1 MINILYSEV
10 AIFCFIILTF
20 IYHRVR
26 NTYAKGHETF
36 LKLTLVS
43 AIYAFV
49 DAVWGLCYL
58 EYIDLGQLF
67 FSLVSDAYF
76 FLSGGVAY
84 LGFLYIEK
92 IHNMNVLGT
101 KLRLFLGRI
110 PLTLLVFLLITNYWT
125 GWIFTFSEE
134 GLYIR
139 GFLFRY
145 QFIVAYFYFVW
156 AILLTIK
163 KCIVSKM
170 ESDHEKCRSVVS
182 FTVIPLLLGVAQ
194 SVLPTKPYFS
204 MAYTIA
210 VIGMFIFITSHDK
223 EKMEKEKT
231 QREAEHNRLLQQAL
245 EDSHNANKAKSAFL
259 FNMSHDIRTPMNAI
273 IGFNEIA
280 RENIQDT
287 ARVEDCLEK
296 MDVASKHLLRLI
308 NDVLDMA
315 RIENGKIDLELA
327 PCSISKLVGE
337 TRVMFMPEMDKKHIV
352 FTTQM
357 HNVKYDFLQVDIL
370 RTRQI
375 IFNILSNAMKYTK
388 DGGKVWFT
396 VEESEMDIDGY
407 VTLTM
412 VVKDT
417 GIGMSEVFQRNVFGM
432 FERERSTTQS
442 GVQGTGLG
450 LAITKKLVD
459 VMDGKIGVQSKE
471 GEGTTFT
478 VEIPFQVAEA
488 FVEEEKKGEGNCFE
502 GKKLLVVEDNELNQE
517 IAKVILEG
525 HGFVVE
531 VSGDGEDAVE
541 RVKSAAPGEIDLIL
555 MDIQMPLMDG
565 YQATRAIRAL
575 EDEEKANIPI
585 VAMTANAFQKDKRDA
600 FDAGMNGHISKPISI
615 EQINEVFCG
624 IFQC

>member
-10 AIFCFIILTF
+10 AIFCFIVLTF
-20 IYHRVR
+20 IYHRVH

-36 LKLTLVS
+36 LKLTIVS
-43 AIYAFV
+43 AIYALV
-49 DAVWGLCYL
+49 DAMWGLCYL
-58 EYIDLGQLF
+58 EYINLGQWF
-67 FSLVSDAYF
+67 FVIVSDVYF
-76 FLSGGVAY
+76 FLSNAVAY
-84 LGFLYIEK
+84 LGFLYIQRIHK
-92 IHNMNVLGT
+92 INVWDKKW
-101 KLRLFLGRI
+101 KLCLGRM
-110 PLTLLVFLLITNYWT
+110 PLTVLVFLLIANFWN
-125 GWIFTFSEE
+125 GWIFSFDTV
-134 GLYIR
+134 GQYVR
-139 GFLFRY
+139 GPLFRY
-145 QFIVAYFYFVW
+145 QFMVAYFYFVW

-163 KCIVSKM
+163 KCIVSKE
-170 ESDHEKCRSVVS
+170 ESDHSKCRSVVS

-210 VIGMFIFITSHDK
+210 VIGMFIFITSLDK
-223 EKMEKEKT
+223 EEMEREKAE
-231 QREAEHNRLLQQAL
+231 REAEHNRLLQQAL
-245 EDSHNANKAKSAFL
+245 EDSHNANKAKSTFL

-280 RENIQDT
+280 RENIGNEE
-287 ARVEDCLEK
+287 RVQDCLEK

-327 PCSISKLVGE
+327 PCSVSKLVGE
-337 TRVMFMPEMDKKHIV
+337 TRAMFMPDMDKKQIT
-352 FTTQM
+352 FATQM
-357 HNVKYDFLQVDIL
+357 HNVKYDFLQADIL

-396 VEESEMDIDGY
+396 VEESEMSIEGY
-407 VTLTM
+407 VTLTIT
-412 VVKDT
+412 VQDT
-417 GIGMSEVFQRNVFGM
+417 GVGMSEEFQKNVFGM
-432 FERERSTTQS
+432 FERERSTTLS

-459 VMDGKIGVQSKE
+459 VMDGKISVQSKE

-478 VEIPFQVAEA
+478 IEIPFQVAEA
-488 FVEEEKKGEGNCFE
+488 FVEEESKDACSCVV
-502 GKKLLVVEDNELNQE
+502 GKKLLIVEDNELNQE

-531 VSGDGEDAVE
+531 VCGDGEAAVE
-541 RVKSAAPGEIDLIL
+541 RVETSLPGEFDLIL

-565 YQATRAIRAL
+565 YQATRAIRNLA
-575 EDEEKANIPI
+575 DKDKASIPI

-600 FDAGMNGHISKPISI
+600 FEAGMNGHISKPISI
-615 EQINEVFCG
+615 EQINEVFSG
-624 IFQC
+624 IFKG

>member
-1 MINILYSEV
+1 MINVLYSEV

-20 IYHRVR
+20 IYHRVH

-43 AIYAFV
+43 AIYALV

-58 EYIDLGQLF
+58 EYINLGQIF

-76 FLSGGVAY
+76 FLSSGVAY
-84 LGFLYIEK
+84 LGFLYVQK
-92 IHNMNVLGT
+92 IHKVNFLNT
-101 KLRLFLGRI
+101 KLKESLGQL
-110 PLTLLVFLLITNYWT
+110 PLTVLVILIVSNHWT
-125 GWIFTFSEE
+125 GSIFSFDAA
-134 GLYIR
+134 GQYVR
-139 GFLFRY
+139 GSLFQY
-145 QFIVAYFYFVW
+145 QFMAAYFYFVW
-156 AILLTIK
+156 AILLTVQR
-163 KCIVSKM
+163 CMLSKS
-170 ESDHEKCRSVVS
+170 ENDHQKCRSVIS
-182 FTVIPLLLGVAQ
+182 FTIIPFLLGVAQ

-223 EKMEKEKT
+223 EKMEKEKAK
-231 QREAEHNRLLQQAL
+231 REAEHNRLLQQAL
-245 EDSHNANKAKSAFL
+245 AEAQIANKAKSTFL

-280 RENIQDT
+280 RENVQDT

-337 TRVMFMPEMDKKHIV
+337 TRAMFMPEMDKKTIR
-352 FTTQM
+352 FTTAM
-357 HNVKYDFLQVDIL
+357 HNVKYDFVQADIL

-388 DGGKVWFT
+388 DGGEVWFT
-396 VEESEMDIDGY
+396 VEESEMSIEGY

-417 GIGMSEVFQRNVFGM
+417 GIGMSEEFQKNVFGM
-432 FERERSTTQS
+432 FERERTATQS

-459 VMDGKIGVQSKE
+459 IMDGKISVQSKE

-478 VEIPFQVAEA
+478 VEIPLQVAEA
-488 FVEEEKKGEGNCFE
+488 FVEEEKSFTGSCYE
-502 GKKLLVVEDNELNQE
+502 GKKLLVVEDNEMNQE
-517 IAKVILEG
+517 IATVILEG
-525 HGFVVE
+525 HGFCVE
-531 VSGDGEDAVE
+531 VCGDGEKAVE
-541 RVKSAAPGEIDLIL
+541 RVKASHPGEFDLIL
-555 MDIQMPLMDG
+555 MDIQMPIMDG

-575 EDEEKANIPI
+575 EDKEKASIPI

-600 FDAGMNGHISKPISI
+600 FEAGMNGHISKPISI
-615 EQINEVFCG
+615 EQIQEVFCP
-624 IFQC
+624 IFKG

>member
-1 MINILYSEV
+1 MINVLYSEA
-10 AIFCFIILTF
+10 AIFCFIILSF

-36 LKLTLVS
+36 LKLTVVS

-58 EYIDLGQLF
+58 EYVNLGKIF
-67 FSLVSDAYF
+67 FCTVSDVYF
-76 FLSGGVAY
+76 FLSSAVAY
-84 LGFLYIEK
+84 LGFLYIQK
-92 IHNMNVLGT
+92 IHKINVMDTRL
-101 KLRLFLGRI
+101 KLFLGRM
-110 PLTLLVFLLITNYWT
+110 PLSILMILIVFNHWNGY
-125 GWIFTFSEE
+125 IFRFDDNGE
-134 GLYIR
+134 YVR

-145 QFIVAYFYFVW
+145 QFMVAYFYFVW
-156 AILLTIK
+156 AIVITVQRYMQTK
-163 KCIVSKM
+163 REAEKQKCK
-170 ESDHEKCRSVVS
+170 SVIS

-204 MAYTIA
+204 MAYTLA

-223 EKMEKEKT
+223 EKMEKEKAR
-231 QREAEHNRLLQQAL
+231 REAEHNQLLQQAL
-245 EDSHNANKAKSAFL
+245 AEAQIANKAKSTFL

-280 RENIQDT
+280 RENLEDT

-337 TRVMFMPEMDKKHIV
+337 TRAMFMPEMDKKHIH
-352 FTTQM
+352 FSTEM
-357 HNVKYDFLQVDIL
+357 HNVKYDFLQADIT

-388 DGGKVWFT
+388 DGGCVWFIM
-396 VEESEMDIDGY
+396 EESEMSIEGY

-412 VVKDT
+412 KIKDT
-417 GIGMSEVFQRNVFGM
+417 GIGMSEEFQKNVFGM
-432 FERERSTTQS
+432 FERERTATQS

-450 LAITKKLVD
+450 LAITKRLVD
-459 VMDGKIGVQSKE
+459 IMDGKICVKSKE

-488 FVEEEKKGEGNCFE
+488 FVEEEKLSTGSSYK
-502 GKKLLVVEDNELNQE
+502 GKKLLVVEDNEMNQE
-517 IAKVILEG
+517 IATVILEG
-525 HGFVVE
+525 HGFHVE
-531 VSGDGEDAVE
+531 VCSDGEKALE
-541 RVKSAAPGEIDLIL
+541 RVRSAIPGEFDLIL
-555 MDIQMPLMDG
+555 MDIQMPIMDG
-565 YQATRAIRAL
+565 YQATKAIRAL
-575 EDEEKANIPI
+575 EDREKASIPI

-600 FDAGMNGHISKPISI
+600 LDAGMNGHISKPISI
-615 EQINEVFCG
+615 EQIQEVFG
-624 IFQC
+624 SIFKG

>member
-43 AIYAFV
+43 GIYSLV
-49 DAVWGLCYL
+49 DAVWGMCYL
-58 EYIDLGQLF
+58 GYIGLGELF
-67 FSLVSDAYF
+67 FSLVTDAYF

-84 LGFLYIEK
+84 LGFLYIQK
-92 IHNMNVLGT
+92 IHKMNVLNT
-101 KLRLFLGRI
+101 KLRLWLARV
-110 PLTLLVFLLITNYWT
+110 PLSILVCLLIANYWN
-125 GWIFTFSEE
+125 GWIFSFDGE
-134 GLYIR
+134 GQYVR
-139 GFLFRY
+139 GVLFRY
-145 QFIVAYFYFVW
+145 QFIAAYFYFVW
-156 AILLTIK
+156 AILLTIQ
-163 KCIVSKM
+163 KCLGSKT
-170 ESDHEKCRSVVS
+170 ESDHSKCKSVIS
-182 FTVIPLLLGVAQ
+182 FTVTPLLLGVAQ
-194 SVLPTKPYFS
+194 SVVPTKPYFS

-210 VIGMFIFITSHDK
+210 VIGMFIFITSRDK
-223 EKMEKEKT
+223 EKMEKEKAK
-231 QREAEHNRLLQQAL
+231 REAEHNQLLQQAL
-245 EDSHNANKAKSAFL
+245 EEANNANEAKSAFL

-280 RENIQDT
+280 RENIQDIQ
-287 ARVEDCLEK
+287 RVEDCLEK

-337 TRVMFMPEMDKKHIV
+337 TRAMFMPEMDKKHIT
-352 FTTQM
+352 FSTQM
-357 HNVKYDFLQVDIL
+357 HNVKYDFLQADIL

-396 VEESEMDIDGY
+396 VEESEMGIDGY
-407 VTLTM
+407 VTLTI

-417 GIGMSEVFQRNVFGM
+417 GIGMSEAFQKNVFGM

-459 VMDGKIGVQSKE
+459 VMAGKIIVESKE

-478 VEIPFQVAEA
+478 VSIPFQVAEA
-488 FVEEEKKGEGNCFE
+488 FVEEEKKDACDCFE
-502 GKKLLVVEDNELNQE
+502 GKKLLVVEDNEMNQE

-531 VSGDGEDAVE
+531 VSGDGENAVE
-541 RVKSAAPGEIDLIL
+541 RVKNAKPGDIDLIL

-565 YQATRAIRAL
+565 YQATRVIRSL
-575 EDEEKANIPI
+575 PDKEKANIPI

-615 EQINEVFCG
+615 EQINAVFSD

>member
-1 MINILYSEV
+1 M
-10 AIFCFIILTF
+10 
-20 IYHRVR
+20 
-26 NTYAKGHETF
+26 
-36 LKLTLVS
+36 
-43 AIYAFV
+43 
-49 DAVWGLCYL
+49 W
-58 EYIDLGQLF
+58 
-67 FSLVSDAYF
+67 
-76 FLSGGVAY
+76 
-84 LGFLYIEK
+84 
-92 IHNMNVLGT
+92 
-101 KLRLFLGRI
+101 LGRM
-110 PLTLLVFLLITNYWT
+110 PLTILVFLLIANYWN
-125 GWIFTFSEE
+125 GSIFSFDEA
-134 GLYIR
+134 GQYVR
-139 GFLFRY
+139 GPLFPY
-145 QFIVAYFYFVW
+145 QFMVAYFYFVW
-156 AILLTIK
+156 AILITIQ
-163 KCIVSKM
+163 KCLVSKS
-170 ESDHEKCRSVVS
+170 EADHRKCKSVVS
-182 FTVIPLLLGVAQ
+182 FTITPLLLGVAQ

-223 EKMEKEKT
+223 EKMEKEQT
-231 QREAEHNRLLQQAL
+231 RREAEHNQLLQQAL
-245 EDSHNANKAKSAFL
+245 ADAHNANRAKSEFL

-273 IGFNEIA
+273 MGFNEIA

-287 ARVEDCLEK
+287 QRVADCLEK

-337 TRVMFMPEMDKKHIV
+337 TRAMFIPEMDKKRIT
-352 FTTQM
+352 FRTQM
-357 HNVKYDFLQVDIL
+357 CNVKYDFLQADIL

-388 DGGKVWFT
+388 EGGKVWFT
-396 VEESEMDIDGY
+396 VEESEMGIDGY

-417 GIGMSEVFQRNVFGM
+417 GIGMSEEFQRNVFGM
-432 FERERSTTQS
+432 FERERSTSQS

-459 VMDGKIGVQSKE
+459 VMAGKILVESKE

-478 VEIPFQVAEA
+478 VSIPFQVAEA
-488 FVEEEKKGEGNCFE
+488 FVEEEKKGICSCFE
-502 GKKLLVVEDNELNQE
+502 GKKLLVVEDNEMNQE

-525 HGFVVE
+525 HGFIVD
-531 VSGDGEDAVE
+531 VSSDGEDAVQ
-541 RVKSAAPGEIDLIL
+541 RVKNASPGDIDLIL

-575 EDEEKANIPI
+575 SDKEKAGIPI

-600 FDAGMNGHISKPISI
+600 FEAGMNGHISKPISI
-615 EQINEVFCG
+615 EQINEVFSG

>member
-10 AIFCFIILTF
+10 AVFCFIILTF

-43 AIYAFV
+43 AIYALV
-49 DAVWGLCYL
+49 DATWGLCYL
-58 EYIDLGQLF
+58 RYIDLGQLF

-84 LGFLYIEK
+84 LGFLYIQK
-92 IHNMNVLGT
+92 IHNMNVLDT
-101 KLRLFLGRI
+101 KLHLWLARM
-110 PLTLLVFLLITNYWT
+110 PLTMLVFLLISNYWN
-125 GWIFTFSEE
+125 GWVFAFNEE
-134 GLYIR
+134 GLYVR

-145 QFIVAYFYFVW
+145 QFIAAYFYFVW
-156 AILLTIK
+156 AILLTIR
-163 KCIVSKM
+163 KCIVSKT
-170 ESDHEKCRSVVS
+170 ESDHEKCRSVIS

-223 EKMEKEKT
+223 EKMEKEKA

-245 EDSHNANKAKSAFL
+245 EDSHNANRAKSAFL

-315 RIENGKIDLELA
+315 RIENGKIELELA
-327 PCSISKLVGE
+327 PCSVSKLVGE
-337 TRVMFMPEMDKKHIV
+337 TRAMFMPEMDKKHIL

-412 VVKDT
+412 VVRDT
-417 GIGMSEVFQRNVFGM
+417 GIGMSEAFQKNVFGM

-478 VEIPFQVAEA
+478 IEIPFQVAEA
-488 FVEEEKKGEGNCFE
+488 FVEEEKKGECNCFE

-541 RVKSAAPGEIDLIL
+541 RVKSAAPGDFDLIL

-565 YQATRAIRAL
+565 YQATRVIRAL
-575 EDEEKANIPI
+575 EDETKAKIPI

-615 EQINEVFCG
+615 EQIQEVFSG

>member
-1 MINILYSEV
+1 MINVLYSEV
-10 AIFCFIILTF
+10 AIFCFIILLF

-36 LKLTLVS
+36 LKLTIVS
-43 AIYAFV
+43 AIYALV

-58 EYIDLGQLF
+58 EYINLGNIF
-67 FSLVSDAYF
+67 FGFVSDVYF
-76 FLSGGVAY
+76 FLSSAVAY
-84 LGFLYIEK
+84 LGFLYVQKTHK
-92 IHNMNVLGT
+92 INRLDTGL
-101 KLRLFLGRI
+101 KLFLGRM
-110 PLTLLVFLLITNYWT
+110 PLSILTILILLNHWNGY
-125 GWIFTFSEE
+125 IFRFDE
-134 GLYIR
+134 GGEYVR

-156 AILLTIK
+156 SIVITVQRYMQTK
-163 KCIVSKM
+163 RESEKQKCK
-170 ESDHEKCRSVVS
+170 SVIS

-204 MAYTIA
+204 MAYTLA

-223 EKMEKEKT
+223 EKMEKEKAK
-231 QREAEHNRLLQQAL
+231 REAEHNQLLQQAL
-245 EDSHNANKAKSAFL
+245 AEAQIANKAKSTFL

-280 RENIQDT
+280 RANIQDA

-296 MDVASKHLLRLI
+296 MEVASKHLLRLI

-327 PCSISKLVGE
+327 PCSVSKLVGE
-337 TRVMFMPEMDKKHIV
+337 TRAMFMSEMDKKSIR
-352 FTTQM
+352 FSTEM
-357 HNVKYDFLQVDIL
+357 HNVKYDFLQADIL

-396 VEESEMDIDGY
+396 VEESEMSIEGY

-417 GIGMSEVFQRNVFGM
+417 GIGMSEEFQKNVFGM
-432 FERERSTTQS
+432 FERERTATQS

-450 LAITKKLVD
+450 LAITKRLVD
-459 VMDGKIGVQSKE
+459 IMDGKISVQSKE

-478 VEIPFQVAEA
+478 VEIPLQVAEA
-488 FVEEEKKGEGNCFE
+488 FVEEEKSYIGSCYA
-502 GKKLLVVEDNELNQE
+502 GKKLLVVEDNEMNQE
-517 IAKVILEG
+517 IATVILEG
-525 HGFVVE
+525 HGFSVE
-531 VSGDGEDAVE
+531 VCGDGEKAVE
-541 RVKSAAPGEIDLIL
+541 RVKASFPGEFDLIL
-555 MDIQMPLMDG
+555 MDIQMPIMDG

-575 EDEEKANIPI
+575 EDKEKANIPI

-600 FDAGMNGHISKPISI
+600 YEAGMNGHISKPISI
-615 EQINEVFCG
+615 EQVQEVFG
-624 IFQC
+624 SLFKG